1 MASGLV
7 RRGARRKRR
16 NRSTCRVPTFVFRLL
31 SWLSSVPD
39 SFHLNQATVEGGSA
53 AVVGEALA
61 GDGIDVAAAGGAL
74 GPADGRGTD
83 HAGAD
88 ASIDVG
94 FQGEGATVVEDARSE
109 ERRVGKD
116 SKS

>member
-1 MASGLV
+1 MARRADRNRGSAFASEFGATCVWMASGLV

-31 SWLSSVPD
+31 SGSSSVPD
-39 SFHLNQATVEGGSA
+39 SSHLTRATVEAGAA

-74 GPADGRGTD
+74 GPTDGR
-83 HAGAD
+83 
-88 ASIDVG
+88 
-94 FQGEGATVVEDARSE
+94 
-109 ERRVGKD
+109 
-116 SKS
+116 